1 MYSAINKKIID
12 IRSNVVY
19 HIRNTLNI
27 HQQDVL
33 VMLLSN
39 IEDTDVKI
47 AKKTVHSEGLSKP
60 NFQFFSSIA
69 IAAATVW

>member
-1 MYSAINKKIID
+1 M
-12 IRSNVVY
+12 Y

-39 IEDTDVKI
+39 IEDADVKI
-47 AKKTVHSEGLSKP
+47 ALKKTVHSEGLSKP

-69 IAAATVW
+69 IAVATVW